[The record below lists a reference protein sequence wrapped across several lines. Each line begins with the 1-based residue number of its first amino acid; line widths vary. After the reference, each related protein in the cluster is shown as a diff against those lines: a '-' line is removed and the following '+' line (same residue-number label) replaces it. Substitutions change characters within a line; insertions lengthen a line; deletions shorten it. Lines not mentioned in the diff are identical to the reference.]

1 MNTTFY
7 ALAALAASL
16 LGNLLLL
23 RLFCT
28 LRREAAHL
36 RAEVQNLCGEYM
48 RLWNRSHRRD
58 PKTGRLL
65 PKGK

>member
-7 ALAALAASL
+7 ALAGLAASVSA
-16 LGNLLLL
+16 NFALLLAYRNARRQADMWRASEQYMIRAYEHL
-23 RLFCT
+23 RLS
-28 LRREAAHL
+28 
-36 RAEVQNLCGEYM
+36 
-48 RLWNRSHRRD
+48 SHRRD